1 MEQRLIP
8 WSDYRDGDIQGYVV
22 HPLMNSY
29 FVWSMIAITKQ
40 KFFVT
45 LDLQKNKALIQRK
58 IEPLFFYSPE
68 VIIFQH
74 ASVRK
79 KTLIFVL
86 PTITP
91 MPLWWS
97 IKVVNLDFGI
107 LLGDYFILS
116 ELQLTAKFGS

>member
-1 MEQRLIP
+1 MVRLQGWRYP
-8 WSDYRDGDIQGYVV
+8 GVCSTSSDELLLRMVNDSNNQTKVLRYSGSTEKQSI
-22 HPLMNSY
+22 NS
-29 FVWSMIAITKQ
+29 TKNR
-40 KFFVT
+40 T
-45 LDLQKNKALIQRK
+45 S
-58 IEPLFFYSPE
+58 FFYSPE

-107 LLGDYFILS
+107 ILGDYFILS